1 MNPKCGEC
9 IKFAPHWDKLQTYE
23 SIRNRNVKFAFVD
36 KTIDEDMAEIAQYM
50 NGIEITYTP
59 TVILYGRDK
68 RQPIKFKGNYD
79 SDTFNEIVS
88 EFCDK
93 NGYSGS

>member
-1 MNPKCGEC
+1 
-9 IKFAPHWDKLQTYE
+9 
-23 SIRNRNVKFAFVD
+23 
-36 KTIDEDMAEIAQYM
+36 MAEIAQYM

-68 RQPIKFKGNYD
+68 RQPTKFKGNYD

-88 EFCDK
+88 DFCDK
-93 NGYSGS
+93 NGYSGSYSRASRGGYGGYGKQGGYGR